1 MSDSTKLRIDHMLS
15 PLTSQIIHYFDGPT
29 LRIMMTTDISFDRN
43 MNIYNIKSF
52 IPNMIPFDP
61 TEIRAE
67 DFCLD
72 ALNFGVVSGMGLTG
86 VIYRNH
92 QHELKLSKYRGN
104 DGLKL
109 KKALIENLELLSKHT
124 YSSINDMITMV
135 LL

>member
-1 MSDSTKLRIDHMLS
+1 MAIMSDSTKHYIEHMLS
-15 PLTSQIIHYFDGPT
+15 PLTRNIMHYFNGAVIVIT
-29 LRIMMTTDISFDRN
+29 AADISFDRN
-43 MNIYNIKSF
+43 MSIQNLRVYK
-52 IPNMIPFDP
+52 FDNKNTP
-61 TEIRAE
+61 RLEE
-67 DFCLD
+67 FCLD
-72 ALNFGVVSGMGLTG
+72 TLNFAVVSDNGLTG

-104 DGLKL
+104 DGIKL